1 VCHTCI
7 GLRTFYEC
15 AVSACNT
22 CSKHTLIQDGALQGY
37 ARRIASESLDAGAGF
52 TVDLALK
59 DVRYMRQLAEASRCP
74 LRVAGERG

>member
-1 VCHTCI
+1 V
-7 GLRTFYEC
+7 
-15 AVSACNT
+15 
-22 CSKHTLIQDGALQGY
+22 QGY

-74 LRVAGERG
+74 LRVAGERHGWQPLLLPSWQLVLSV